1 MMKWNQFVNDDAF
14 NVFPKIDD
22 NCVDL
27 TFTSLPD
34 ISQTPFQKDIAKY
47 QELQNNACDEM
58 SRITKPNGFVV
69 ISQTDRKINGE
80 ILTNHITY
88 HNAMTRNGFK
98 LKDYKIMVRN
108 YPVDKKDMYYF
119 NYQHCLIFTKKG
131 TIKRNGEFLKNILV
145 YDTVKMKNMK
155 GPLQLYVWN
164 EKFIKLMINYL
175 SKDND
180 KIFDPFAGSGIVPYI
195 AKNLNRQ
202 YLGCE
207 ISEEVYN
214 ESIMKKNNTLD
225 EFMTWQIHQSL
236 VL

>member
-34 ISQTPFQKDIAKY
+34 ISQTPFQKDLPKY

-58 SRITKPNGFVV
+58 TRITKPNGFVV

-98 LKDYKIMVRN
+98 LKDYKIMIRN

-119 NYQHCLIFTKKG
+119 NYQHCLIFTKKA
-131 TIKRNGEFLKNILV
+131 TIKRGGEFLKNILV
-145 YDTVKMKNMK
+145 YDTIKMKNVK
-155 GPLQLYVWN
+155 GSLQSYVWN
-164 EKFIKLMINYL
+164 ENFIKLMINYL

-214 ESIMKKNNTLD
+214 ESIMKKMIQSDLTL
-225 EFMTWQIHQSL
+225 L
-236 VL
+236 

>member
-225 EFMTWQIHQSL
+225 EFMS
-236 VL
+236 

>member
-1 MMKWNQFVNDDAF
+1 MKWNQFVNDDAF

-131 TIKRNGEFLKNILV
+131 TIKRSGEFLKNILV

-225 EFMTWQIHQSL
+225 EFMT
-236 VL
+236 

>member
-14 NVFPKIDD
+14 NVFTKIDD

-131 TIKRNGEFLKNILV
+131 TIKRSGEFLKNILV

-225 EFMTWQIHQSL
+225 EFMT
-236 VL
+236 

>member
-1 MMKWNQFVNDDAF
+1 MMKCNQFVNDDAF

-34 ISQTPFQKDIAKY
+34 ISQTPFQKDIPKY

-58 SRITKPNGFVV
+58 TRITKPNGFVV

-108 YPVDKKDMYYF
+108 YPVDKRDMYYF
-119 NYQHCLIFTKKG
+119 NYQHCLVFTKKG
-131 TIKRNGEFLKNILV
+131 TIKRSGDWLKNILV
-145 YDTVKMKNMK
+145 YDTKRLGNVK
-155 GPLQLYVWN
+155 GPFNLYVWN
-164 EKFIKLMINYL
+164 DNFIKLVIEYL
-175 SKDND
+175 SKEKD
-180 KIFDPFAGSGIVPYI
+180 IVSDPFAGSGVVPWI
-195 AKNLNRQ
+195 AKEMRRQ
-202 YLGCE
+202 YIGVELDK
-207 ISEEVYN
+207 EVYDK
-214 ESIMKKNNTLD
+214 SYFKRLD
-225 EFMTWQIHQSL
+225 LLDRFGK
-236 VL
+236 V

>member
-34 ISQTPFQKDIAKY
+34 ISQTPFQKDIPKY

-58 SRITKPNGFVV
+58 TRITKPNGFVV

-98 LKDYKIMVRN
+98 LKDYKIMIRN

-131 TIKRNGEFLKNILV
+131 TIKRGGEFLKNILV
-145 YDTVKMKNMK
+145 YDTVKMKNVK
-155 GPLQLYVWN
+155 GSLQSYVWN
-164 EKFIKLMINYL
+164 ENFIKLMINYL

-180 KIFDPFAGSGIVPYI
+180 KIFDPFAGSGIVTYI

-214 ESIMKKNNTLD
+214 ESIMKKMIQSDLTL
-225 EFMTWQIHQSL
+225 L
-236 VL
+236 

>member
-108 YPVDKKDMYYF
+108 YPVDKKDIYYF

-131 TIKRNGEFLKNILV
+131 TIKRSGEFLKNILV

-225 EFMTWQIHQSL
+225 EFMS
-236 VL
+236 

>member
-131 TIKRNGEFLKNILV
+131 TIKRSGEFLKNILV

-225 EFMTWQIHQSL
+225 EFMS
-236 VL
+236 

>member
-1 MMKWNQFVNDDAF
+1 MKWNQFVNDDAF

-131 TIKRNGEFLKNILV
+131 TIKRSGEFLKNILV

-225 EFMTWQIHQSL
+225 EFMS
-236 VL
+236 

>member
-1 MMKWNQFVNDDAF
+1 
-14 NVFPKIDD
+14 
-22 NCVDL
+22 
-27 TFTSLPD
+27 
-34 ISQTPFQKDIAKY
+34 
-47 QELQNNACDEM
+47 
-58 SRITKPNGFVV
+58 
-69 ISQTDRKINGE
+69 
-80 ILTNHITY
+80 
-88 HNAMTRNGFK
+88 
-98 LKDYKIMVRN
+98 
-108 YPVDKKDMYYF
+108 VDKKDMYYF

>member
-225 EFMTWQIHQSL
+225 EFMT
-236 VL
+236 

>member
-80 ILTNHITY
+80 ITY

>member
-131 TIKRNGEFLKNILV
+131 TIKRSGEFLKNILV

-225 EFMTWQIHQSL
+225 EFMT
-236 VL
+236 

>member
-1 MMKWNQFVNDDAF
+1 
-14 NVFPKIDD
+14 
-22 NCVDL
+22 
-27 TFTSLPD
+27 
-34 ISQTPFQKDIAKY
+34 
-47 QELQNNACDEM
+47 
-58 SRITKPNGFVV
+58 
-69 ISQTDRKINGE
+69 
-80 ILTNHITY
+80 
-88 HNAMTRNGFK
+88 MTRNGFK

-131 TIKRNGEFLKNILV
+131 TIKRSGEFLKNILV

-225 EFMTWQIHQSL
+225 EFMS
-236 VL
+236 

>member
-1 MMKWNQFVNDDAF
+1 MKWNQFVNDDAF

-225 EFMTWQIHQSL
+225 EFMS
-236 VL
+236 

>member
-47 QELQNNACDEM
+47 QELQNTACDEM

-131 TIKRNGEFLKNILV
+131 TIKRSGEFLKNILV

-180 KIFDPFAGSGIVPYI
+180 KIFDPFAGSGIVQYI

-225 EFMTWQIHQSL
+225 EFMS
-236 VL
+236 

>member
-1 MMKWNQFVNDDAF
+1 
-14 NVFPKIDD
+14 
-22 NCVDL
+22 
-27 TFTSLPD
+27 
-34 ISQTPFQKDIAKY
+34 
-47 QELQNNACDEM
+47 
-58 SRITKPNGFVV
+58 
-69 ISQTDRKINGE
+69 
-80 ILTNHITY
+80 
-88 HNAMTRNGFK
+88 
-98 LKDYKIMVRN
+98 
-108 YPVDKKDMYYF
+108 
-119 NYQHCLIFTKKG
+119 
-131 TIKRNGEFLKNILV
+131 
-145 YDTVKMKNMK
+145 MK

-225 EFMTWQIHQSL
+225 EFMS
-236 VL
+236 

>member
-214 ESIMKKNNTLD
+214 ESIMKKK
-225 EFMTWQIHQSL
+225 
-236 VL
+236 

>member
-1 MMKWNQFVNDDAF
+1 MKWNQFVNDDAF

-225 EFMTWQIHQSL
+225 EFMT
-236 VL
+236 